1 MLTPAGLYTSC
12 QDFPSVRLWDGE
24 EAQPSE
30 RRAWK
35 QEAPRRC
42 QPEVGLREI
51 CSILRLQTASDCYGY
66 TGYSGQAPRQQISN
80 KRQGKMACGLDLWGD
95 VKHKREHFRVP
106 VTEVGGEMWRAD

>member
-1 MLTPAGLYTSC
+1 M
-12 QDFPSVRLWDGE
+12 RLWDGE
-24 EAQPSE
+24 EAPPSE

-66 TGYSGQAPRQQISN
+66 TGYTGQAPRQQMSFIS
-80 KRQGKMACGLDLWGD
+80 GKERWRVALIFGVMSGIRL
-95 VKHKREHFRVP
+95 KREHFRVP